1 MAGFVVPFFVVVVVV
16 EIVVEIV
23 VIQIIEV
30 VIVVVEVVIVIFV
43 VEVVEVVV
51 HHVLSGDSAV
61 LASQHL
67 GTFAAADRLRRDYF
81 LALLVQIAQVAAHG
95 SSLPVRSPPLHGS

>member
-1 MAGFVVPFFVVVVVV
+1 MAGFVVPFFVVVVVVV

-30 VIVVVEVVIVIFV
+30 VIVVVEVVIFV